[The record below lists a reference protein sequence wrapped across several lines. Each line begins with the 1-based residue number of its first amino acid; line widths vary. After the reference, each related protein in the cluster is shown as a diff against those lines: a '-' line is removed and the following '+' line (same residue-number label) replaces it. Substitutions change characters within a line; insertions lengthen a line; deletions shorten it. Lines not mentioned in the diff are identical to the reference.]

1 MGRDDANL
9 QGDAG
14 HLALIHGDVD
24 GIRAVPGEGELLEI
38 EDEIAGGEEEVL
50 GQLDVEGRLHGGDDG
65 MAILVDKKDADF
77 VEAFL
82 LLAKEDAEG
91 DGALRVNGR
100 EGTSDDGIKCAEE
113 AEFSVVIDC
122 GIAEG
127 GDLDFHEERVREARG
142 ICNGRR
148 GGNYEL

>member
-1 MGRDDANL
+1 MARE
-9 QGDAG
+9 
-14 HLALIHGDVD
+14 
-24 GIRAVPGEGELLEI
+24 RELLEI
-38 EDEIAGGEEEVL
+38 QDEIACGEEEIV
-50 GQLDVEGRLHGGDDG
+50 GERDIEGCLHGWNNRVAVLIHEKNGDG
-65 MAILVDKKDADF
+65 